1 MPPWY
6 PWVAMGVFLIGSY
19 MVILDVTIVNVALP
33 QIAIDL
39 GSHEGIEWVVT
50 AYLIAIGIAQPAT
63 AWAADRFGR
72 KPIFTISLALFGLGS
87 LLSALAPDL
96 NYLIAFR
103 ILQGAG
109 GGAMMPVGLAMIYE
123 LFPPDKRGTA
133 LGIWGLSAMAAPAV
147 GPTLGGYIVTVADW
161 RWLFFVNVPIG
172 IVGVI
177 AAVALLRDF
186 GFRERRPF
194 DLPGF
199 AFAAG
204 GLVSL
209 LLAFSESTRWGWGSP
224 QIVGLLV
231 LGCSLLVTFVFHA
244 LRSKHPLIQVRMF
257 AVPTFSITIVII
269 WVTSLMLYS
278 RLVFIPLQL
287 ETLRDMTAFKVGLI
301 LTPSAV
307 CAMIA
312 SPLSGRL
319 TDRIGP
325 RYPVLAGMLS
335 GCFGAWFLGHLSLDT
350 SIYVISFF
358 VALQGFGMG
367 LAMTP
372 NTVAAMAS
380 LRDRYA
386 AQAATVRSLNMQIA
400 ASFGVAILSTIVVSQ
415 IGVVSAQGLTG
426 AEAQHAQDAYN
437 SVFIVALG
445 VLIAGLALA
454 FFLPGRAGMRS
465 LQRERSAEFHGSAG
479 GAPADNIANPHAE
492 PAAAV
497 PTESAT
503 ETASSAP
510 PAGS

>member
-1 MPPWY
+1 MTSGQRPSGQLDRKDMPPWY

-39 GSHEGIEWVVT
+39 GREEGIEWVVT

-72 KPIFTISLALFGLGS
+72 KRIFTISIFLFGLGS
-87 LLSALAPDL
+87 LLSALSPNLD
-96 NYLIAFR
+96 YLIFFR

-161 RWLFFVNVPIG
+161 RWLFFINVPIG
-172 IVGVI
+172 VVGVI
-177 AAVALLRDF
+177 AAVMLLRDF
-186 GFRERRPF
+186 GFREKRPF
-194 DLPGF
+194 DLLGF
-199 AFAAG
+199 TLASG

-209 LLAFSESTRWGWGSP
+209 LLAFSESNEWGWGSP
-224 QIVGLLV
+224 QIVGLIV
-231 LGCSLLVTFVFHA
+231 LGATLLSTFVWHA
-244 LRSKHPLIQVRMF
+244 LRVQHPLIDVRMF

-301 LTPSAV
+301 LTPSAIA
-307 CAMIA
+307 AMIA
-312 SPLSGRL
+312 SPLAGRL
-319 TDRIGP
+319 TDKIGP
-325 RYPVLAGMLS
+325 RYPILAGMIS
-335 GCFGAWFLGHLSLDT
+335 GAFGAWFLGHLALDT
-350 SIYVISFF
+350 SVYVIAFF

-380 LRDRYA
+380 VRDRFA
-386 AQAATVRSLNMQIA
+386 AQAATVRSLNMQVA

-415 IGVVSAQGLTG
+415 IGVVSAHGLTG
-426 AEAQHAQDAYN
+426 ADAQEAQNAYN
-437 SVFIVALG
+437 SVFLIAMG
-445 VLIAGLALA
+445 ILIAGIALAL
-454 FFLPGRAGMRS
+454 FLPGRSGMRS
-465 LQRERSAEFHGSAG
+465 IQQQRSAEFQ
-479 GAPADNIANPHAE
+479 
-492 PAAAV
+492 
-497 PTESAT
+497 T
-503 ETASSAP
+503 SAP
-510 PAGS
+510 TPSD

>member
-1 MPPWY
+1 VTSDRRPGGQLDRSDMPPWY

-39 GSHEGIEWVVT
+39 GRESGIEWVVT

-63 AWAADRFGR
+63 AWAADRYGR
-72 KPIFTISLALFGLGS
+72 KRIFTISLFLFGLGS
-87 LLSALAPDL
+87 LLAALSPNL

-123 LFPPDKRGTA
+123 LFPPERRGTA
-133 LGIWGLSAMAAPAV
+133 LGIWALSAMAAPAV
-147 GPTLGGYIVTVADW
+147 GPTLGGYIVTAADW

-172 IVGVI
+172 VIGVI
-177 AAVALLRDF
+177 AAVILLRDF
-186 GFRERRPF
+186 GFREKRPF
-194 DLPGF
+194 DLLGF
-199 AFAAG
+199 GLAAG

-209 LLAFSESTRWGWGSP
+209 LLAFSESNEWGWGSP

-231 LGCSLLVTFVFHA
+231 LGSALLSTFVFHA
-244 LRSKHPLIQVRMF
+244 LRTDHPLIQVRMF
-257 AVPTFSITIVII
+257 AVPTFSITIIII

-301 LTPSAV
+301 LTPSAIA
-307 CAMIA
+307 AMIA
-312 SPLSGRL
+312 SPLAGRL
-319 TDRIGP
+319 TDKIGP
-325 RYPVLAGMLS
+325 RYPIVAGIIS
-335 GCFGAWFLGHLSLDT
+335 GAFGAWFLGHLELDT
-350 SIYVISFF
+350 SVYVISAF

-380 LRDRYA
+380 VQDRFA
-386 AQAATVRSLNMQIA
+386 AQAATVRSLNMQVA

-415 IGVVSAQGLTG
+415 IGVVSAHGLTG
-426 AEAQHAQDAYN
+426 ADAQEAQDAYN
-437 SVFIVALG
+437 SVFLIALG
-445 VLIAGLALA
+445 VLLAGLVLAL
-454 FFLPGRAGMRS
+454 FLPGRAGMRS
-465 LQRERSAEFHGSAG
+465 IQRQRSAEFN
-479 GAPADNIANPHAE
+479 APA
-492 PAAAV
+492 
-497 PTESAT
+497 
-503 ETASSAP
+503 SSP
-510 PAGS
+510 SGD